1 MRLNV
6 EKIKEIFKIEWVNML
21 FLISIKIGFFLKLYL
36 SVVFVKRISNCY

>member
-36 SVVFVKRISNCY
+36 SVGFVKRISNCY